1 MPEVITLAEAKRHL
15 RITHADEDVDISDK
29 LEAATQVIIDYLSRR
44 DATWNAT
51 MDAWTAETIPKSVR
65 AAILVQLG
73 ELTAKRGDE
82 DPIAPT
88 PQPVSLSPTVM
99 ALLMRYRDPG
109 VA

>member
-1 MPEVITLAEAKRHL
+1 MPDVVTLEDAKAHL
-15 RITHADEDVDISDK
+15 RITSDQDDFDLSEK
-29 LEAATQVIIDYLSRR
+29 LLDATQIVIDYLTRR

-51 MDAWTAETIPKSVR
+51 MEAWTADTVPRSVR

-73 ELTAKRGDE
+73 ELTRKRGD
-82 DPIAPT
+82 DPTLEPVT
-88 PQPVSLSPTVM
+88 PVGLSPTVM